1 MKTCRLCKEQT
12 TDLAKHKAEKHP
24 ETVYDPEQGLSCRE
38 CDMTFKRLKYLK
50 THMRLQHGRHKPSQS
65 ESTLC
70 PICAKEVK

>member
-1 MKTCRLCKEQT
+1 
-12 TDLAKHKAEKHP
+12 
-24 ETVYDPEQGLSCRE
+24 
-38 CDMTFKRLKYLK
+38 MTFKRLKYLK